1 MQTKK
6 FIWTN
11 TETNEMFYFD
21 EVKLFIQRDTVL
33 KETKVFFKENNK
45 TTFLFSV
52 INLNVND
59 YDIQELFERFSP
71 WKISFNSGA
80 IKFSPDE
87 QNYGF
92 PDDIDKFVLSK
103 YIKNGYEIVEHYMYD
118 VDNNKV
124 NLIRHT
130 PERAIAMLAS
140 LVECKNCEDCENC
153 EKCISCFGCRF
164 CKECVSCIE
173 CYGLSNQ
180 DNVADKMNIEVNEV
194 EVPF

>member
-1 MQTKK
+1 
-6 FIWTN
+6 
-11 TETNEMFYFD
+11 
-21 EVKLFIQRDTVL
+21 
-33 KETKVFFKENNK
+33 
-45 TTFLFSV
+45 
-52 INLNVND
+52 
-59 YDIQELFERFSP
+59 
-71 WKISFNSGA
+71 
-80 IKFSPDE
+80 
-87 QNYGF
+87 
-92 PDDIDKFVLSK
+92 
-103 YIKNGYEIVEHYMYD
+103 MYD